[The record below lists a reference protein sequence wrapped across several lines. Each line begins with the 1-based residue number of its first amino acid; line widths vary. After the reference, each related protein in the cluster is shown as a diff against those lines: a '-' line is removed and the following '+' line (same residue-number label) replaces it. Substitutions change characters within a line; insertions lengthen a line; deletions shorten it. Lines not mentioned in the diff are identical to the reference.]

1 MIAFEKNEQVTPI
14 CPYCK
19 KELTKVWFQ
28 QIKGDLGKRCIYF
41 CPQCKSSLG
50 VSHRK
55 GLVPFGF

>member
-1 MIAFEKNEQVTPI
+1 MIAFEKNEQVTPA
-14 CPYCK
+14 CPHCK

-41 CPQCKSSLG
+41 CPECKSSLG
-50 VSHRK
+50 FSHRK